1 LQKNDT
7 EGGRKINWVSWKVV
21 CQPKDF
27 GGLGVRDVRLMNL
40 SLFVKWK
47 WSLLQGENSL
57 WKEILVE
64 RYDHKVGDLL
74 EGGVGM
80 WSNNASN
87 GGRIWC
93 P

>member
-1 LQKNDT
+1 LGKLEGGVST
-7 EGGRKINWVSWKVV
+7 EGLWGPRCKGCEI
-21 CQPKDF
+21 DE
-27 GGLGVRDVRLMNL
+27 L
-40 SLFVKWK
+40 SLLVKWK

-80 WSNNASN
+80 WPNNASN